1 MFMNQ
6 YLVTEGDPFCCLLI
20 TFLLYHQRL
29 DVYVIDLL
37 YVVYALVVI
46 SLIVL
51 INTLG

>member
-6 YLVTEGDPFCCLLI
+6 YLVTEGDHICCLLI
-20 TFLLYHQRL
+20 TFLLYHRL

-37 YVVYALVVI
+37 YVVYASVVI